1 MGCAVDS
8 CQGIFRLSSWVHP
21 RNRRPRLFRKNV
33 RVHLLPQPTIDNILL
48 DPPFLLGCTSP
59 AHSPLPTSSA
69 RHGGDPRAA
78 PGAQSVAPTP
88 RRHCF
93 RRTPW
98 PDFFRVG
105 TSPTLLPYNAW
116 TTSGQTIAPLFFY
129 SEKRLEDPHSA
140 LPENPRPPASPA
152 AGRRSSVIEMYAPI
166 QELEAAAGVD
176 FEGCHILSYPTDPR
190 GRAGVRVLL
199 ELFPLVPCD
208 DRRANLPN
216 HAREASF
223 VARG

>member
-8 CQGIFRLSSWVHP
+8 CQGIFRLSSWAHP
-21 RNRRPRLFRKNV
+21 RNRRPRLFLKNV

-98 PDFFRVG
+98 PDFFPAG
-105 TSPTLLPYNAW
+105 TPPTVPPCNAW
-116 TTSGQTIAPLFFY
+116 TTSGQTIAPLFWILR
-129 SEKRLEDPHSA
+129 SELRHPHAA
-140 LPENPRPPASPA
+140 LPENPRPSRPACCWPTQQCH
-152 AGRRSSVIEMYAPI
+152 RNLRSKPRPRSRKSD
-166 QELEAAAGVD
+166 GVN
-176 FEGCHILSYPTDPR
+176 FR
-190 GRAGVRVLL
+190 M
-199 ELFPLVPCD
+199 
-208 DRRANLPN
+208 
-216 HAREASF
+216 
-223 VARG
+223 

>member
-116 TTSGQTIAPLFFY
+116 TTSGQTIAPLFWIRK
-129 SEKRLEDPHSA
+129 SELRHPACGPTGEPPA
-140 LPENPRPPASPA
+140 LPP
-152 AGRRSSVIEMYAPI
+152 GRRSSVIEMYAPI
-166 QELEAAAGVD
+166 QDPEAA
-176 FEGCHILSYPTDPR
+176 TDAR
-190 GRAGVRVLL
+190 GRAGVRVL
-199 ELFPLVPCD
+199 EPF
-208 DRRANLPN
+208 R
-216 HAREASF
+216 
-223 VARG
+223 